1 MNLSRNH
8 GVPRRIEGHRLRVD
22 HTIKVIHRRSALV
35 RHARVPRHTFVATAR
50 FEPVTTSPTVRLESD
65 AGGYAL
71 GGTSLAGLSDWRA
84 RRDGNTGAKLIG
96 KALLKRK
103 PVLAIATAVGL
114 LAALL
119 PAVVLADDQ
128 TATQAAGVAADTVW
142 VIVAACLVMFMQAG
156 FAMLE
161 VGFSRMKNVGTVVA
175 KVVTNLSVSSIAYWA
190 VGFGFAFG
198 AGGFFAFIGGSAFFP
213 TFSPGSQMH
222 LPAIDASTVPAS
234 AKWFFEFVFCA
245 VSLAIVWGT
254 MIERTKFIVYILFG
268 VPFAAFIYPLISH
281 QLFGG
286 GFLMATLG
294 SQDFAGSTVVHLTG
308 ATAGLA
314 GLLLLGPRIGKY
326 EKGRPNAIPGH
337 NMPLAQLGVLILWFG
352 WFGFNPGS
360 TLNATNLHFA
370 DIVVVTNLA
379 AAAGAVAALA
389 TIYFVTK
396 TMDVGMIGN
405 GAIAALVAITAP
417 SGYVEPWAAVVIGAV
432 AGVIV
437 VGGVLALDKYLDDP
451 VGALPAHGL
460 AGIWGTLSCG
470 LFTVPALAKFN
481 GVGQGGLFY
490 TGSFHQLGA
499 QAIAVGASFVT
510 VFVLSYSLF
519 WIIKKTV
526 GLRVSAREE
535 MDGLDISEHGM
546 WGYPESFMP
555 VPGGVYRPADMPT
568 VNPHRSAEPVGSP
581 ARAGGSP
588 A

>member
-1 MNLSRNH
+1 MEFWKSLL
-8 GVPRRIEGHRLRVD
+8 RR
-22 HTIKVIHRRSALV
+22 RR
-35 RHARVPRHTFVATAR
+35 
-50 FEPVTTSPTVRLESD
+50 
-65 AGGYAL
+65 
-71 GGTSLAGLSDWRA
+71 
-84 RRDGNTGAKLIG
+84 
-96 KALLKRK
+96 
-103 PVLAIATAVGL
+103 VLAIAAAVAL
-114 LAALL
+114 LAALI
-119 PAVVLADDQ
+119 PIAVLADDT
-128 TATQAAGVAADTVW
+128 TAKQAAGVAADTVW
-142 VIVAACLVMFMQAG
+142 VIVAACFVMFMQAG

-175 KVVTNLSVSSIAYWA
+175 KVVTNLSVSSIAYWG
-190 VGFGFAFG
+190 VGFGLAFG
-198 AGGFFAFIGGSAFFP
+198 AGGAFAFIGGSGFFP
-213 TFSPGSQMH
+213 TFSPGSSMD
-222 LPAIDASTVPAS
+222 LPAIAASTVPAA

-268 VPFAAFIYPLISH
+268 IPFAAIIYPLISH

-308 ATAGLA
+308 ATAGFA
-314 GLLLLGPRIGKY
+314 GLLLLGARIGKY
-326 EKGRPNAIPGH
+326 ERGRSNAIPGH

-370 DIVVVTNLA
+370 DIIVVTNLA
-379 AAAGAVAALA
+379 AAGGAVAALA
-389 TIYFVTK
+389 TIYFITK
-396 TMDVGMIGN
+396 TLDVGMIGN

-417 SGYVEPWAAVVIGAV
+417 SGYVEPWAGIVIGAV

-437 VGGVLALDKYLDDP
+437 VVGVLAPDKYLDDP

-481 GVGQGGLFY
+481 GVGEGGLFY
-490 TGSFHQLGA
+490 TGSLHQLGA
-499 QAIAVGASFVT
+499 QAIAVVAAFAT
-510 VFVLSYSLF
+510 VFVLSFGLF

-526 GLRVSAREE
+526 GLRVSPREE

-555 VPGGVYRPADMPT
+555 VPGGVYRPPDTPT
-568 VNPHRSAEPVGSP
+568 VNPHEAPEPVG
-581 ARAGGSP
+581 ATRAEGSL

>member
-1 MNLSRNH
+1 MPRSRIIRH
-8 GVPRRIEGHRLRVD
+8 PLRL
-22 HTIKVIHRRSALV
+22 LV
-35 RHARVPRHTFVATAR
+35 FST
-50 FEPVTTSPTVRLESD
+50 
-65 AGGYAL
+65 
-71 GGTSLAGLSDWRA
+71 
-84 RRDGNTGAKLIG
+84 
-96 KALLKRK
+96 
-103 PVLAIATAVGL
+103 GL
-114 LAALL
+114 LAALT
-119 PAVVLADDQ
+119 PVVAYADDT
-128 TATQAAGVAADTVW
+128 TATSAAGVAADTVW
-142 VIVAACLVMFMQAG
+142 VIVAACLVLFMQAG

-198 AGGFFAFIGGSAFFP
+198 AGGIFAVIGGSGFFP
-213 TFSPGSQMH
+213 TFSPGSTLD
-222 LPAIDASTVPAS
+222 LPAIAFSAAPAA

-268 VPFAAFIYPLISH
+268 IPFAAIIYPLISH

-308 ATAGLA
+308 ATAGFA

-326 EKGRPNAIPGH
+326 ERGRSNAIPGH

-370 DIVVVTNLA
+370 DVVVVTNLA
-379 AAAGAVAALA
+379 AAAGALAALA
-389 TIYFVTK
+389 TVYTITR

-417 SGYVEPWAAVVIGAV
+417 SGYVEPWAGIIIGAV

-437 VGGVLALDKYLDDP
+437 VVGVLALDKHLDDP

-481 GVGQGGLFY
+481 GVGHGGLFY
-490 TGSFHQLGA
+490 TGSFQQLGA
-499 QAIAVGASFVT
+499 QAIAVVASFVT
-510 VFVLSYSLF
+510 VFVLSYGLF

-526 GLRVSAREE
+526 GLRASAVDE
-535 MDGLDISEHGM
+535 MEGLDISEHGM
-546 WGYPESFMP
+546 WGYPEAFMP
-555 VPGGVYRPADMPT
+555 VPGGVYRQPDTPT
-568 VNPHRSAEPVGSP
+568 VNPHPEHAHAPAAHKEVSP
-581 ARAGGSP
+581 A
-588 A
+588 

>member
-1 MNLSRNH
+1 MPSAAAELKRSLSKRRRVLAVAG
-8 GVPRRIEGHRLRVD
+8 GV
-22 HTIKVIHRRSALV
+22 ALV
-35 RHARVPRHTFVATAR
+35 AT
-50 FEPVTTSPTVRLESD
+50 
-65 AGGYAL
+65 
-71 GGTSLAGLSDWRA
+71 
-84 RRDGNTGAKLIG
+84 
-96 KALLKRK
+96 
-103 PVLAIATAVGL
+103 IAPIA
-114 LAALL
+114 
-119 PAVVLADDQ
+119 VLADDN

-142 VIVAACLVMFMQAG
+142 VIVAACFVMFMQAG

-161 VGFSRMKNVGTVVA
+161 VGFSRMKNVGAVVA

-198 AGGFFAFIGGSAFFP
+198 AGGIFAFIGGSGFFP
-213 TFSPGSQMH
+213 TFSPGSQLN
-222 LPAIDASTVPAS
+222 LPAIASSTAPAA

-254 MIERTKFIVYILFG
+254 MLERTKFIVYILFG

-326 EKGRPNAIPGH
+326 ERGRSNAIPGH

-370 DIVVVTNLA
+370 DVVVVTNLA
-379 AAAGAVAALA
+379 AAGGAVAAMA
-389 TIYFVTK
+389 TVYFITR
-396 TMDVGMIGN
+396 TTDVGMIGN

-417 SGYVEPWAAVVIGAV
+417 SGYVEPWAGIVIGLV

-437 VGGVLALDKYLDDP
+437 VVGVLAIDKYLDDP

-470 LFTVPALAKFN
+470 LFTVPALARFN

-499 QAIAVGASFVT
+499 QAIAVTASFIA
-510 VFVLSYSLF
+510 VFVLSYGLF

-526 GLRVSAREE
+526 GLRVSAVEE
-535 MDGLDISEHGM
+535 MEGLDISEHGM

-555 VPGGVYRPADMPT
+555 VPGGVYRQPDTPT
-568 VNPHRSAEPVGSP
+568 VNPHQAPEH
-581 ARAGGSP
+581 AGGAHKEAAP

>member
-1 MNLSRNH
+1 M
-8 GVPRRIEGHRLRVD
+8 PRSTFRYPRLLAV
-22 HTIKVIHRRSALV
+22 SA
-35 RHARVPRHTFVATAR
+35 
-50 FEPVTTSPTVRLESD
+50 
-65 AGGYAL
+65 
-71 GGTSLAGLSDWRA
+71 
-84 RRDGNTGAKLIG
+84 
-96 KALLKRK
+96 
-103 PVLAIATAVGL
+103 GL
-114 LAALL
+114 LAALT
-119 PAVVLADDQ
+119 PAVALAADDP

-142 VIVAACLVMFMQAG
+142 IIVAACFVMFMQAG

-175 KVVTNLSVSSIAYWA
+175 KVVTNLSVSSISYWA

-198 AGGFFAFIGGSAFFP
+198 AGGIFAVIGGSGFFP
-213 TFSPGSQMH
+213 TFSPGSTMD
-222 LPAIDASTVPAS
+222 LPAIGFSAAPAA

-268 VPFAAFIYPLISH
+268 IPFAAIIYPLISH

-326 EKGRPNAIPGH
+326 ERGRSNAIPGH

-370 DIVVVTNLA
+370 DVIVVTNLA
-379 AAAGAVAALA
+379 AAGGAVAALA
-389 TIYFVTK
+389 TVYVITK

-405 GAIAALVAITAP
+405 GAIAALVAITAA
-417 SGYVEPWAAVVIGAV
+417 SGYVEPWAAIIIGAV

-437 VGGVLALDKYLDDP
+437 VYGVLLIDKRLDDP
-451 VGALPAHGL
+451 VGALSAHGL

-470 LFTVPALAKFN
+470 LFTDPALAKFN
-481 GVGQGGLFY
+481 AVGKGGLVY
-490 TGSFHQLGA
+490 TGSFGQLGA
-499 QAIAVGASFVT
+499 QALAVT
-510 VFVLSYSLF
+510 VAFITVFTLSFSCF
-519 WIIKKTV
+519 WLIKKTV
-526 GLRVSAREE
+526 GLRVSARHEL
-535 MDGLDISEHGM
+535 DGLDISEHGM
-546 WGYPESFMP
+546 WGYPEQFMP
-555 VPGGVYRPADMPT
+555 VPGYEYHQPAPPAGRPTPRPAPIGLG
-568 VNPHRSAEPVGSP
+568 AEGAP
-581 ARAGGSP
+581 
-588 A
+588 